1 MANKSKFWDRWAKRY
16 AKRQISNQDSY
27 QKKLDVTR
35 RYLTPDTQ
43 VFEFGCGTGS
53 TALLHAPFTKHIRA
67 TDFSQK
73 MIEIAQAKAK
83 AQGIANVSFEQAEI
97 MALSAPDGFFD
108 MVMGHSILH
117 LLDDRDPVIAKVF
130 QLLKPGGVFVSSTV
144 CLGGIGAPLR
154 LLLKA
159 GGSIGLLPPI
169 NFFGI
174 DALLASMTGAGFDI
188 DYQMASE
195 GSKVIF
201 VVARKP
207 G

>member
-1 MANKSKFWDRWAKRY
+1 MATKSKFWDRWAGRY
-16 AKRQISNQDSY
+16 AKSPISNQESY

-35 RYLTPDTQ
+35 RYLTPESQ
-43 VFEFGCGTGS
+43 VLEFGCGTGS
-53 TALLHAPFTKHIRA
+53 TALLHAPFAEHIRA

-73 MIEIAQAKAK
+73 MIEIAQDKAT

-97 MALSAPDGFFD
+97 ETLNAPDGFFD

-130 QLLKPGGVFVSSTV
+130 RLLKPGGVFVSSTV

-154 LLLKA
+154 VLLRA
-159 GGSIGLLPPI
+159 GGKIGLLPPLR
-169 NFFGI
+169 FFSG
-174 DALLASMTGAGFDI
+174 DAVLASMTGAGFGI
-188 DYQMASE
+188 DYQWATE

-201 VVARKP
+201 IVARKS